1 MRVVTALAVSE
12 KVRGCPH
19 SRKSSLCWIVQKSSM
34 VLSKVRALT
43 VLKVFTLLHTQRR
56 KLTESN
62 SVVVHRLLREQES
75 QCDADEECY
84 GRIG

>member
-1 MRVVTALAVSE
+1 
-12 KVRGCPH
+12 
-19 SRKSSLCWIVQKSSM
+19 M